1 MMESLREIYLLQE
14 KQAVEKTTFVQNL
27 AKNNLLGEIT
37 EVYRI
42 LKIELSK

>member
-1 MMESLREIYLLQE
+1 MESLRETYLLQE

-27 AKNNLLGEIT
+27 AKNNLFGEIT
-37 EVYRI
+37 EVYWI